1 MSARRLMIKFDET
14 LAMLTS
20 EFAECY
26 VFAALLACCPMSQH
40 SRLAAREQAPGSQ
53 FGHGLSPYESALEIG
68 CP

>member
-1 MSARRLMIKFDET
+1 MIKFDET

-26 VFAALLACCPMSQH
+26 VFAAL
-40 SRLAAREQAPGSQ
+40 
-53 FGHGLSPYESALEIG
+53 EIG

>member
-1 MSARRLMIKFDET
+1 MIKFDET

-40 SRLAAREQAPGSQ
+40 SRLAAREQALGSQ
-53 FGHGLSPYESALEIG
+53 FDASSHGL
-68 CP
+68 